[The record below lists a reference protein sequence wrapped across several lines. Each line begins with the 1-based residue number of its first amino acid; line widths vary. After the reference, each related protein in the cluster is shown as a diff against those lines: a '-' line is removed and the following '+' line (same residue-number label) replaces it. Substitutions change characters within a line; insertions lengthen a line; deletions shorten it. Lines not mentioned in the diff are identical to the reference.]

1 MYCQDPNTK
10 VTPDAKFSRSMTT
23 SSTSSTGSAPVP
35 KSLLPDLEAAGPY
48 KLSFYG
54 KPETNML

>member
-35 KSLLPDLEAAGPY
+35 KSLLPDLEAAGPIQVEF
-48 KLSFYG
+48 LWQ
-54 KPETNML
+54 T